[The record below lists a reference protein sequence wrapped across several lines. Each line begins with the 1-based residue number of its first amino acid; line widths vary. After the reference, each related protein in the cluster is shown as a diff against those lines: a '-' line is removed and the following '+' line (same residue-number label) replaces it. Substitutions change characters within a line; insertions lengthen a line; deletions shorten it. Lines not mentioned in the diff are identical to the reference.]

1 MESRE
6 LRTGDGK
13 HMSSPN
19 SSVRAE
25 APLMQE
31 HHRAENQHAA
41 LTARSSGPSVKCP
54 QPHPGPWMWL
64 DAHVSADVLWVRGTQ
79 VPPPAVEG
87 RLTVHTTSLST
98 RTSQPF
104 PDPLCHLRKG
114 GWQVSAASHFPEVTS
129 KCFAPRPGCNATW
142 SGGAP
147 GPPPP
152 ITSPADGVCL
162 PSAPSAVPHWTL
174 GPGHILTI
182 LPEGSRFTEAHTCP
196 GSETQTLGT
205 VARPGQRPLWE
216 ILAGQRQSRGLEAVM
231 GEQQLSRGPP
241 AFTLQMG

>member
-147 GPPPP
+147 GPPP
-152 ITSPADGVCL
+152 THHL
-162 PSAPSAVPHWTL
+162 PCRW
-174 GPGHILTI
+174 
-182 LPEGSRFTEAHTCP
+182 
-196 GSETQTLGT
+196 
-205 VARPGQRPLWE
+205 
-216 ILAGQRQSRGLEAVM
+216 GL
-231 GEQQLSRGPP
+231 P
-241 AFTLQMG
+241 AFCPLCSPTLDSGPRSHPHHPA